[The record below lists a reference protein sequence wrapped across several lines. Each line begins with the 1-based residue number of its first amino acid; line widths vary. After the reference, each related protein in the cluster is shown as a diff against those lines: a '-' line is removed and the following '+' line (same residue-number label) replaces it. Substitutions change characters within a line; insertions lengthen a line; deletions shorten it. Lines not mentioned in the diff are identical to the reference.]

1 MKIQFTQKETAALKA
16 LKEQLYTLKNTVSSL
31 FGKKYKYKKP
41 DELSEFNKNGVV
53 IKSIDEELSIDINEK
68 LSIAFIEYVGD
79 LANHYAAGIMTIIP
93 AATMWIKGYEGI
105 IEDGIKNF
113 EDVIVEIND
122 EKERSKDAQQT

>member
-16 LKEQLYTLKNTVSSL
+16 LKEQLYTLTNTVSAF
-31 FGKKYKYKKP
+31 FGKKGKYQKP
-41 DELSEFNKNGVV
+41 DELSEFNKDGIV
-53 IKSIDEELSIDINEK
+53 IKSLDEELSIDINEK
-68 LSIAFIEYVGD
+68 LSIALIEYVGD

-105 IEDGIKNF
+105 IEDGIQNF

-122 EKERSKDAQQT
+122 ENVRSKDA

>member
-16 LKEQLYTLKNTVSSL
+16 LKEQLYTLKNTASSL
-31 FGKKYKYKKP
+31 FGKKGKYQKP
-41 DELSEFNKNGVV
+41 DEFSEFNKNGVV
-53 IKSIDEELSIDINEK
+53 IKAPDEELSIDINEK
-68 LSIAFIEYVGD
+68 LSVAFIEYVGD

-122 EKERSKDAQQT
+122 EKERSKDA

>member
-16 LKEQLYTLKNTVSSL
+16 LKEQLYTLTNTVSSL
-31 FGKKYKYKKP
+31 FGKKGKYKKP
-41 DELSEFNKNGVV
+41 DEFSEFNKNGVV
-53 IKSIDEELSIDINEK
+53 IKAPDEELSIDINEK
-68 LSIAFIEYVGD
+68 LSVAFIEYVGD

-122 EKERSKDAQQT
+122 EKERSKDA

>member
-16 LKEQLYTLKNTVSSL
+16 LKEQLYTLTNTVSAF
-31 FGKKYKYKKP
+31 FGKKGKYQKP
-41 DELSEFNKNGVV
+41 DEFSEFNKNGVV
-53 IKSIDEELSIDINEK
+53 IKSLDEELSIDINEK
-68 LSIAFIEYVGD
+68 LSVAFIEYVGD

-105 IEDGIKNF
+105 IEDGIQNF

-122 EKERSKDAQQT
+122 EKERSKDS

>member
-16 LKEQLYTLKNTVSSL
+16 LKEQLYTLTNTVSAF
-31 FGKKYKYKKP
+31 FGKKGKYQKP
-41 DELSEFNKNGVV
+41 DEFSEFNKNGVV
-53 IKSIDEELSIDINEK
+53 IKAPDEELSIDINEK
-68 LSIAFIEYVGD
+68 LSIAFVEYVGD

-105 IEDGIKNF
+105 IEDAVQSF

-122 EKERSKDAQQT
+122 EKERF

>member
-16 LKEQLYTLKNTVSSL
+16 LKEQLYTLTNTVSAF
-31 FGKKYKYKKP
+31 FGKKGKYQKP
-41 DELSEFNKNGVV
+41 DELSEFNKDGIV
-53 IKSIDEELSIDINEK
+53 IKAPDEELSIDINEK
-68 LSIAFIEYVGD
+68 LSVAFVEYVGD

-105 IEDGIKNF
+105 IEEGIQNF

-122 EKERSKDAQQT
+122 EKERSKDA

>member
-16 LKEQLYTLKNTVSSL
+16 LKEQLYTLTNTVSAF
-31 FGKKYKYKKP
+31 FGNKYKYQKP
-41 DELSEFNKNGVV
+41 DELSEFNKDGIV
-53 IKSIDEELSIDINEK
+53 IKSLDEELSIDINEK

-93 AATMWIKGYEGI
+93 AATMWIKGYKGI
-105 IEDGIKNF
+105 IEDAVQSF

-122 EKERSKDAQQT
+122 EKERSKDA

>member
-1 MKIQFTQKETAALKA
+1 MKIKFTQKETAALKA
-16 LKEQLYTLKNTVSSL
+16 LKEQLHTLTNTVSAF
-31 FGKKYKYKKP
+31 FGKKGKYQKP
-41 DELSEFNKNGVV
+41 NKFSEFNKNGVV
-53 IKSIDEELSIDINEK
+53 IKAPDEELSIDINEK

-105 IEDGIKNF
+105 IEDGMQNF

-122 EKERSKDAQQT
+122 EKERSKDA

>member
-16 LKEQLYTLKNTVSSL
+16 LKEQLYTLKNTVSTL
-31 FGKKYKYKKP
+31 FGKKGKYQKP
-41 DELSEFNKNGVV
+41 NKFSEFNKNGVV

-122 EKERSKDAQQT
+122 EKERSKDA

>member
-1 MKIQFTQKETAALKA
+1 M
-16 LKEQLYTLKNTVSSL
+16 KNTVSAFFSKK
-31 FGKKYKYKKP
+31 GKYHKP
-41 DELSEFNKNGVV
+41 SFSEFNKNGVV
-53 IKSIDEELSIDINEK
+53 IKAPDEELSIDINEK

-105 IEDGIKNF
+105 IEDGIQNF

-122 EKERSKDAQQT
+122 EKERSKDA

>member
-16 LKEQLYTLKNTVSSL
+16 LKEQLHTLTNTVSAF
-31 FGKKYKYKKP
+31 FGKKGKYQKP
-41 DELSEFNKNGVV
+41 DEFSEFNKNGVV

-122 EKERSKDAQQT
+122 EKERSKDA

>member
-16 LKEQLYTLKNTVSSL
+16 LKEQLYTLTNTVSAF
-31 FGKKYKYKKP
+31 FGKKGKYQKP
-41 DELSEFNKNGVV
+41 DELSEFNKDGIV
-53 IKSIDEELSIDINEK
+53 IKSLDEELSIDINEK

-93 AATMWIKGYEGI
+93 AATMWIKGYKGI
-105 IEDGIKNF
+105 IEDAVQNF

-122 EKERSKDAQQT
+122 ENVRSKDA

>member
-16 LKEQLYTLKNTVSSL
+16 LKEQLYTLTNTVSAF
-31 FGKKYKYKKP
+31 FGKKGKYQKP
-41 DELSEFNKNGVV
+41 DEFSEFNKNGVV
-53 IKSIDEELSIDINEK
+53 IKAPDEELSIDINEK
-68 LSIAFIEYVGD
+68 LSIAFIEYIGD

-93 AATMWIKGYEGI
+93 AATMWIKGYEDI

-122 EKERSKDAQQT
+122 EKERSKDA

>member
-16 LKEQLYTLKNTVSSL
+16 LKEQLYTLTNTVSAF
-31 FGKKYKYKKP
+31 FGKKGKYQKP
-41 DELSEFNKNGVV
+41 DELSEFNKDGIV
-53 IKSIDEELSIDINEK
+53 IKSLDEELSIDINEK

-93 AATMWIKGYEGI
+93 AATMWIKGYKGI
-105 IEDGIKNF
+105 IEDAVQSF

-122 EKERSKDAQQT
+122 EKERSKDA

>member
-16 LKEQLYTLKNTVSSL
+16 LKEQLYTLTNTVSAF
-31 FGKKYKYKKP
+31 FGKKGKYQKP
-41 DELSEFNKNGVV
+41 DEFSEFNKNGVV
-53 IKSIDEELSIDINEK
+53 IKAPDEELSIDINEK
-68 LSIAFIEYVGD
+68 LSVAFVEYVGD

-105 IEDGIKNF
+105 IKDGMQSF

-122 EKERSKDAQQT
+122 EKERSEDA

>member
-16 LKEQLYTLKNTVSSL
+16 LKEQLHTLTNTVSAF
-31 FGKKYKYKKP
+31 FGKKGKYQKP
-41 DELSEFNKNGVV
+41 SFSEFNKNGVV
-53 IKSIDEELSIDINEK
+53 IKAPDEELSIDINEK
-68 LSIAFIEYVGD
+68 LSIAFVEYVGD

-105 IEDGIKNF
+105 IEDGIQNF

-122 EKERSKDAQQT
+122 EKERSKDA

>member
-16 LKEQLYTLKNTVSSL
+16 LKEQLHTLTNTVSAF
-31 FGKKYKYKKP
+31 FGKKGKYQKP
-41 DELSEFNKNGVV
+41 DEFSEFNKNGVV

-68 LSIAFIEYVGD
+68 LSVAFVEYVGD

-122 EKERSKDAQQT
+122 EKERSKDA

>member
-16 LKEQLYTLKNTVSSL
+16 LKEQLYTLTNTVSAF
-31 FGKKYKYKKP
+31 FGKKGKYQKP
-41 DELSEFNKNGVV
+41 DELSEFNKDGIV
-53 IKSIDEELSIDINEK
+53 IKAPDEELSIDINEK

-105 IEDGIKNF
+105 IEDGIQNF

-122 EKERSKDAQQT
+122 EKERSKDA

>member
-16 LKEQLYTLKNTVSSL
+16 LKEQMYTLKNTVSSL
-31 FGKKYKYKKP
+31 FGKKYKYQKTDKF
-41 DELSEFNKNGVV
+41 SEFNKNGVV
-53 IKSIDEELSIDINEK
+53 IKAPDEELSIDINEK

-122 EKERSKDAQQT
+122 EKERSKES

>member
-16 LKEQLYTLKNTVSSL
+16 LKEQLCTLTNTVSAF
-31 FGKKYKYKKP
+31 FGKKGKYHKLDKF
-41 DELSEFNKNGVV
+41 SEFNKSGVV
-53 IKSIDEELSIDINEK
+53 IKAPDEELSIDINEK
-68 LSIAFIEYVGD
+68 LSIAFVEYVGD

-122 EKERSKDAQQT
+122 EKERSKDA

>member
-16 LKEQLYTLKNTVSSL
+16 LKEQLYTLRNTVSTL
-31 FGKKYKYKKP
+31 FGNKYKYQKP
-41 DELSEFNKNGVV
+41 DNIAEFNKNGVV
-53 IKSIDEELSIDINEK
+53 IKAPDEELSIDINEK
-68 LSIAFIEYVGD
+68 LSIAFVEYIGD

-105 IEDGIKNF
+105 IEDGVRNF

-122 EKERSKDAQQT
+122 EKERSKDA